1 MKPST
6 RLASLTHSDACEGV
20 EGLRSLPYPGKTR
33 HLDKGSGSI
42 RRVSLLAIY
51 LGGTARD
58 WLLMSVAGS
67 PV

>member
-1 MKPST
+1 
-6 RLASLTHSDACEGV
+6 V

-33 HLDKGSGSI
+33 HLDKGSGSSDAL
-42 RRVSLLAIY
+42 SLLATY
-51 LGGTARD
+51 LGGTAHD